1 MTGSPQAVVNI
12 GLLGHVDHGKT
23 SLTKALTGKWTD
35 THSEEVKRGI
45 SIRLGYADTN
55 IYFCPKCNLH
65 TLKDKCPNCGGKTDI
80 KRRVSFLDAPGH
92 ETLMTIVLS
101 ASSIMDG
108 ALLLIAANEPCP
120 QPQTAEHLMILNIA
134 GIKNV
139 VVVQTK
145 IDLVTKEQAKA
156 HYESIRNFLKGSV
169 AENAPIIPVVSNYGI
184 NVDAVADAIERSIPT
199 PHRDSS
205 LPPVMFISRSFDI
218 NKPGTP
224 IPNLKGG
231 VVGGSLVQ
239 GTIKKGDTV
248 LIRPGFETSKKV
260 VKEVQVKVE
269 SLMSEGGPLES
280 AAPGGLIAVGTS
292 LDPNV
297 AKADSLVGCLLGKP
311 GSLPDAKA
319 EIIFDHHLIQ
329 REGFDNPPLKMG
341 EPIVINVG
349 TATGIGVIA
358 AIKKGQVLAK
368 LKKPVCVVKGS
379 TVAMSRR
386 VGQRWRLAGWGKS
399 L

>member
-1 MTGSPQAVVNI
+1 MLQAVVNI

-35 THSEEVKRGI
+35 THSEEIKRGI
-45 SIRLGYADTN
+45 SIRLGYADTS
-55 IYFCPKCNLH
+55 IYSCPSCGLHTLNEKCPKC
-65 TLKDKCPNCGGKTDI
+65 GGAAKL

-184 NVDAVADAIERSIPT
+184 NVDAAADAIEAAIPT
-199 PHRDSS
+199 PARDPS
-205 LPPVMFISRSFDI
+205 LPPLMHISRSFDI

-231 VVGGSLVQ
+231 VIGGSLVQ
-239 GTIKKGDTV
+239 GTLRKGDDM
-248 LIRPGFETSKKV
+248 LIRPGLETPKKGMREM
-260 VKEVQVKVE
+260 KVKVE
-269 SLMSEGGPLES
+269 GLMCEGGPLDS
-280 AAPGGLIAVGTS
+280 ASPGGLIAVGTP

-297 AKADSLVGCLLGKP
+297 SKADSFVGCILGP
-311 GSLPDAKA
+311 SGTLPDSKS
-319 EIIFDHHLIQ
+319 EISFDHHLIQ
-329 REGFDNPPLKMG
+329 REGFDNPPLKVG
-341 EPIVINVG
+341 EPIVVNVG
-349 TATGIGVIA
+349 TATGVGIIA
-358 AIKKGQVLAK
+358 AIKKGQALVK
-368 LKKPVCVVKGS
+368 LKKPACVVKGS
-379 TVAMSRR
+379 TVAISRR

>member
-1 MTGSPQAVVNI
+1 MLQAVVNI

-55 IYFCPKCNLH
+55 IYSCPPCGLHTLNEKCPKC
-65 TLKDKCPNCGGKTDI
+65 GGAAKL

-139 VVVQTK
+139 VVAQTK

-156 HYESIRNFLKGSV
+156 HYDSIKKFLKGSV

-184 NVDAVADAIERSIPT
+184 NVDAVADAIESTIPT
-199 PHRDSS
+199 PARDPA
-205 LPPVMFISRSFDI
+205 LPPIMLISRSFDV

-224 IPNLKGG
+224 IPSLKGG
-231 VVGGSLVQ
+231 VLGGSLVQ
-239 GTIKKGDTV
+239 GTLKRGEAALVRPGLETPKKGM
-248 LIRPGFETSKKV
+248 
-260 VKEVQVKVE
+260 KEMEVKVE
-269 SLMSEGGPLES
+269 SLMCEGGPLES

-297 AKADSLVGCLLGKP
+297 SKADSLVGCLLGRP
-311 GSLPDAKA
+311 DSLPDSKS
-319 EIIFDHHLIQ
+319 ELSFDHHLIQ
-329 REGFDNPPLKMG
+329 REGFDNPPLKAG

-349 TATGIGVIA
+349 TATGIGVVA

-379 TVAMSRR
+379 TVAISRR
-386 VGQRWRLAGWGKS
+386 VGQRWRLAGWGRS
-399 L
+399 T